1 MRILAVL
8 LQPENAEPVLDAVR
22 SAAEGTHS
30 VTLLQLYDERLANRV
45 SSKLSQ
51 DGWLGGRHSEE
62 VAQTLTEDT
71 LTRARDACHIW
82 QQSLATDGL
91 DVRCV
96 SRGGD
101 LVNTVLR
108 VADEEGDVGLI
119 VVGQPHHNWL
129 TRWFKDFN
137 MRLLVERARCE
148 VVRVTQG
155 DG

>member
-8 LQPENAEPVLDAVR
+8 LQSENADPVLDAVR

-51 DGWLGGRHSEE
+51 DGWLGGRTSEE

-71 LTRARDACHIW
+71 LSRTRDACHVW
-82 QQSLATDGL
+82 QQQLAKEGL

-96 SRGGD
+96 TRGGD

-119 VVGQPHHNWL
+119 VVGQPHHSWL
-129 TRWFKDFN
+129 VRWFKDFN
-137 MRLLVERARCE
+137 LRLLIEKSRCE
-148 VVRVTQG
+148 VVRVTQE
-155 DG
+155 